1 MEDLMPIDGNQI
13 PRFWKWGAQRRDRA
27 ARHAEVRGL
36 VVAAVLRNP
45 LAALAEPGAK
55 DRLIAGKDVTFDELG
70 LDSLARLTLATD
82 LDEQG
87 FAISEVDV
95 NEAGGIDGLTRL
107 LVRLN

>member
-1 MEDLMPIDGNQI
+1 MPDIDGRT
-13 PRFWKWGAQRRDRA
+13 PRSLRWGARRRDRA
-27 ARHAEVRGL
+27 ARHDEVRAL

-55 DRLIAGKDVTFDELG
+55 ERLLAGADVTFDELG
-70 LDSLARLTLATD
+70 LDSLARLTLAAD

-95 NEAGGIDGLTRL
+95 NEAGGIDGLTQHLLRL
-107 LVRLN
+107 G

>member
-1 MEDLMPIDGNQI
+1 MPPTEDRNQRSWRWRSRSQARQDPS
-13 PRFWKWGAQRRDRA
+13 PRYD
-27 ARHAEVRGL
+27 EVRAL

-55 DRLIAGKDVTFDELG
+55 ERLLSGEDVTFDELG
-70 LDSLARLTLATD
+70 LDSLARLTLASD

-95 NEAGGIDGLTRL
+95 NEAGGIDGLTQHLLRL
-107 LVRLN
+107 G